1 MSAKTDGKLMRAWR
15 TADEAMGDRVDL
27 EVLLSALNASQ
38 LLEAALAHVES
49 DSIRAWAMRQ
59 RGPWLRIAKLTLDKK
74 NGDVDPVEFASYIMI
89 RAMGM

>member
-1 MSAKTDGKLMRAWR
+1 MSAKTDNARAMAL
-15 TADEAMGDRVDL
+15 ADEALDDQRVDV

-89 RAMGM
+89 CAMGM